1 MPSNYSSVDPR
12 GFGVCKNSN
21 RLENEMIM
29 KRVAILLVA
38 LLVLSHQAFANL
50 SRVRITPE
58 NQKEHE
64 VNFTLTV
71 KEQENDVY
79 LVELHAPIEDKLKD
93 LFGVGLFVGDNTT
106 DTKGLILDVQLQ
118 QKSKWEKD
126 DVCALLFR
134 LNKAML
140 PKSILYLRCGN
151 GSSEGRYEVAL
162 AKYLEP
168 K

>member
-1 MPSNYSSVDPR
+1 
-12 GFGVCKNSN
+12 
-21 RLENEMIM
+21 M
-29 KRVAILLVA
+29 KRVTIPLVA
-38 LLVLSHQAFANL
+38 LLVLFHQAFANL

-58 NQKEHE
+58 SQKEHK
-64 VNFTLTV
+64 VNFTLTF

-79 LVELHAPIEDKLKD
+79 LVELHAPIEGKLKD
-93 LFGVGLFVGDNTT
+93 LFRVGLFVGDNTT

-126 DVCALLFR
+126 NVCSLQFR

-140 PKSILYLRCGN
+140 PKSILYFRCGGH
-151 GSSEGRYEVAL
+151 GSSEGQYQVELV
-162 AKYLEP
+162 KYLEP

>member
-1 MPSNYSSVDPR
+1 
-12 GFGVCKNSN
+12 
-21 RLENEMIM
+21 M
-29 KRVAILLVA
+29 KRVTILLVA
-38 LLVLSHQAFANL
+38 LLVLSTQAFANL
-50 SRVRITPE
+50 SRARITPE
-58 NQKEHE
+58 NQKEQE

-71 KEQENDVY
+71 KEQKNDVY
-79 LVELHAPIEDKLKD
+79 LVELHAPIEGKLKT

-126 DVCALLFR
+126 DVCSLQFR
-134 LNKAML
+134 LNKELL
-140 PKSILYLRCGN
+140 PKSVLYFRCGN
-151 GSSEGRYEVAL
+151 GLSERRYEVEL